1 MIRRLF
7 TLAMFLFAPFGAAAQ
22 VDPNDL
28 KAVEQQLKE
37 RADEEKRLRSEAEAR
52 QKEVT
57 ALRHSLIETANS
69 MQESERKIA
78 GLEESIAALEAEK
91 SEAELALRK
100 ESANLSEVLA
110 ALQSLE
116 LSRPPALLVSPEDAN
131 RAARAAMLLSEAAPA
146 VAARAARLRGA
157 IERLS
162 ALAAELDRDRNSYAV
177 ANRELASR
185 RDVLAELMTHK
196 EQERDVAEALA
207 TAAQRETARIAA
219 QASTL
224 REMIER
230 LSRLAHAITPRLK
243 PPAPREAPAAAPA
256 TATPTPP
263 SIKETTP
270 KTFVAAAAFDKAR
283 GALRAPVAGR
293 ITGQYGKPRPEGGIF
308 EGMRFSVRDQAIV
321 TAPFEG
327 RVAFAQDW
335 QPVGNMIV
343 LDVGQGYHILLGGL
357 GRILVRENQYITAGE
372 PVAEMVGGGA
382 TLDLEIRKNG
392 EPVNPALWLSSKSM
406 DSLAQ

>member
-1 MIRRLF
+1 MIRRSL
-7 TLAMFLFAPFGAAAQ
+7 TLAFVLFAPFSAAAQ
-22 VDPNDL
+22 VNPNDL
-28 KAVEQQLKE
+28 KQVEQQLKE
-37 RADEEKRLRSEAEAR
+37 RAEEEKRLRGEAEER
-52 QKEVT
+52 QKEVA

-91 SEAELALRK
+91 SEAEIALHK

-116 LSRPPALLVSPEDAN
+116 LSRPPALLVSPGDAN
-131 RAARAAMLLSEAAPA
+131 KAARAAMLLSEAAPA
-146 VAARAARLRGA
+146 VEARAARLRAA

-162 ALAAELDRDRNSYAV
+162 ALAAELDSDRESYAV

-185 RDVLAELMTHK
+185 RDVLAELMAQK

-243 PPAPREAPAAAPA
+243 PPAPRETPAAAPE
-256 TATPTPP
+256 TSTPAPP
-263 SIKETTP
+263 SIKETAP
-270 KTFVAAAAFDKAR
+270 KRFVAAAAFDKAR

-343 LDVGQGYHILLGGL
+343 LDVGEGYHILLGGL

-372 PVAEMVGGGA
+372 PVAEMVGGRA

-392 EPVNPALWLSSKSM
+392 EPVNPALWLSGKSM